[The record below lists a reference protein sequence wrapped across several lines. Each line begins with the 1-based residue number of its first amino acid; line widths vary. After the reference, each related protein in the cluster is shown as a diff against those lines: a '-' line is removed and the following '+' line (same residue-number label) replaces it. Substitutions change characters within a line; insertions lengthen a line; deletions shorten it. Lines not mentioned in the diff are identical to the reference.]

1 MLRIPA
7 VIAVLGLSA
16 LTLAACASAPGS
28 ASCDRV
34 DSDSSIFDVVH
45 SSGEFGTPETTL
57 DAPVNVDA
65 TTVRDETAGDG
76 LRVTSDDQ
84 DVFFSVSIVDGAT
97 GKAVAAGSGQIQS
110 LSAWRER
117 ASRKSRLT
125 ERTGRLFLRQSLAS
139 RWSAT
144 STWDQERSRPGMSSR
159 ARRLAACP
167 T

>member
-28 ASCDRV
+28 AACDRV

-84 DVFFSVSIVDGAT
+84 DVFFSVYVPRFQVVIPDFGIVEGRFQITALEYS
-97 GKAVAAGSGQIQS
+97 GSHNG
-110 LSAWRER
+110 E
-117 ASRKSRLT
+117 ASYELT
-125 ERTGRLFLRQSLAS
+125 LAS
-139 RWSAT
+139 AGQLT
-144 STWDQERSRPGMSSR
+144 FT
-159 ARRLAACP
+159 AL
-167 T
+167 